1 MIGTERERLHTGNI
15 KMDTAA
21 LSKLLE
27 SDIARMQTELN
38 YRLLM
43 TVSLAGTVLWV
54 EEVTLE
60 GVTTEE
66 TPVEG
71 VTTEQTPVESVTTEQ
86 TPVESATTE
95 QTPVEETAPSLGVTP
110 LCIEETIQK
119 LPRPWH
125 AILQWLRAH
134 FHK

>member
-1 MIGTERERLHTGNI
+1 MIGTERKRLHTGNI

-60 GVTTEE
+60 
-66 TPVEG
+66 
-71 VTTEQTPVESVTTEQ
+71 SVTTEQ
-86 TPVESATTE
+86 TPVEQA
-95 QTPVEETAPSLGVTP
+95 APSLAVTP
-110 LCIEETIQK
+110 LCIKETIQK